1 MDLGFTDEQIEKQL
15 RRAFLNP
22 DRALQYLFDDPN
34 GGSSAPTGAVNEEA
48 DIAP

>member
-15 RRAFLNP
+15 KRAFLNP

-34 GGSSAPTGAVNEEA
+34 GGSSGGAVTEEA
-48 DIAP
+48 DVAP